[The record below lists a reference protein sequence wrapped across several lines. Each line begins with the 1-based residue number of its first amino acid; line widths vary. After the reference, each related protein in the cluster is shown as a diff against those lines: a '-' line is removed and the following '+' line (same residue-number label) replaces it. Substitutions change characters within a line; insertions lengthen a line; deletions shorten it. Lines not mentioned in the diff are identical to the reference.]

1 MVELRSPADWGAM
14 FAGSPADV
22 CCWRRCLLL
31 CDSKFMHDKFGRL
44 SGARLN
50 PEIFAAILRA
60 NRNDPVRKMLLGG

>member
-1 MVELRSPADWGAM
+1 MYGC
-14 FAGSPADV
+14 SPADV
-22 CCWRRCLLL
+22 CCWRCLLL
-31 CDSKFMHDKFGRL
+31 ATPNFMHGKFGRL

>member
-1 MVELRSPADWGAM
+1 MAARQPMSV
-14 FAGSPADV
+14 AGDTK
-22 CCWRRCLLL
+22 CLLL
-31 CDSKFMHDKFGRL
+31 ATPNFMHGKFGRL